1 MPASTQLFPGTSPNR
16 PYIVIFYL
24 FLSLGLIFHAWGRQ
38 MKNKICVGMNIIIK
52 NLISSVEEMSRRLKR
67 RVKWDLVLGRVARMA
82 SKGGHFS
89 EDLRRQN
96 RGL

>member
-1 MPASTQLFPGTSPNR
+1 
-16 PYIVIFYL
+16 
-24 FLSLGLIFHAWGRQ
+24 